1 MKKAVSILAIVAM
14 TMGMISCE
22 TDTDVQETVDLFE
35 TLDQESTDG
44 HETTEDGRNDN

>member
-35 TLDQESTDG
+35 TIDQESTD
-44 HETTEDGRNDN
+44 HEHSTNDDR